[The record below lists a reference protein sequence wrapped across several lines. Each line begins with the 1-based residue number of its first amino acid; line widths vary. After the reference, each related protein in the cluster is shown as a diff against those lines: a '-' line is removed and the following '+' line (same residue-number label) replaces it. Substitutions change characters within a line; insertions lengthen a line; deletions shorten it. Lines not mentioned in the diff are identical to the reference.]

1 MKVELGMQYRKHVAK
16 KCTCCRCPVQNG
28 AMLAYFND
36 PGLAR
41 WLNGYWPAGPLG
53 LGASYLLTLF
63 LLKQWMDR
71 REPIKL
77 KTPLIAWNTCLAIFS
92 VTAFVQFAP
101 GTALGDLVKG
111 GFVYSVCSV
120 EPFPTPKLTFWMAM
134 FIVSKFVEFGDTIFL
149 VLRKAPLTF
158 LHVYHHVSVAVY
170 AWFGGVDR
178 SSLGHW
184 FLTMNFAVHSIMY
197 TYFAL
202 KGLGVNIPSIIAKV
216 ITSLQLFQFVVGLA
230 CVLVATVRLWQ
241 GEECNSSMACSLFG
255 LVIYL
260 SYLVLFTNFF
270 YHRYVKPNPKG
281 KKEH

>member
-1 MKVELGMQYRKHVAK
+1 
-16 KCTCCRCPVQNG
+16 
-28 AMLAYFND
+28 MLAYFND
-36 PGLAR
+36 PELSR

-53 LGASYLLTLF
+53 LGVSYLLTLF
-63 LLKQWMDR
+63 LLKQWMNKRD
-71 REPIKL
+71 PIKL

-92 VTAFVQFAP
+92 IAAFVQFAP
-101 GTALGDLVKG
+101 GAVLYGLAKG

-158 LHVYHHVSVAVY
+158 LHVYHHLSVAMY
-170 AWFGGVDR
+170 AWFGGIDR

-197 TYFAL
+197 TYFVL
-202 KGLGVNIPSIIAKV
+202 KGFGVNVPSIVARA
-216 ITSLQLFQFVVGLA
+216 ITSLQLLQFAVGLA
-230 CVLVATVRLWQ
+230 CILVATMRLWR
-241 GEECNSSMACSLFG
+241 GEECNSTMACALFG

-270 YHRYVKPNPKG
+270 YRRYIVKPKPKESN
-281 KKEH
+281 KEN